1 MQKIQKIGITG
12 GIGTGKTTVCHI
24 FETLGIPI
32 YYADSVA
39 KAIMVEDETLVLKIK
54 SLFGKNAYT
63 AAGELNRKFIA
74 NLVFNDKNL
83 LEKLNAI
90 VHPALATHYEKWHK
104 NQQNVPY
111 TLKEAAILYE
121 MGGHKRVDKV
131 IVVAAPLDVRIER
144 VMARDKVEKM
154 AVLNRIDK
162 QMPEEEKLKLADFI
176 IQNDGEHGLIE
187 QVVNLH
193 QQLIK
198 K

>member
-12 GIGTGKTTVCHI
+12 GIGTGKTTICHI

-32 YYADSVA
+32 YYADDAA
-39 KAIMVEDETLVLKIK
+39 KAIMVEDKILVTKLK

-63 AAGELNRKFIA
+63 ATGALNRKFIG
-74 NLVFNDKNL
+74 NLVFKDNDL

-90 VHPALATHYEKWHK
+90 VHPALETHYENWHT
-104 NQQNVPY
+104 NQQNAPY
-111 TLKEAAILYE
+111 TLKEAAILFE

-131 IVVAAPLDVRIER
+131 IVVAAPLDLRIER
-144 VMARDKVEKM
+144 VMARDKVEKT
-154 AVLNRIDK
+154 AVLERIAK

-187 QVVNLH
+187 QVVKIH
-193 QQLIK
+193 KQLIEN
-198 K
+198 